1 MGVMVNK
8 SVIDTKIIK
17 RIFDTLK
24 LNKRLHIVEM
34 QSFYQ
39 IHVKT
44 VKMRVLLEALFCRRL
59 QSM

>member
-1 MGVMVNK
+1 MVNK
-8 SVIDTKIIK
+8 SVIDTKILK

-24 LNKRLHIVEM
+24 LNKKLHIVEM

-59 QSM
+59 QAM